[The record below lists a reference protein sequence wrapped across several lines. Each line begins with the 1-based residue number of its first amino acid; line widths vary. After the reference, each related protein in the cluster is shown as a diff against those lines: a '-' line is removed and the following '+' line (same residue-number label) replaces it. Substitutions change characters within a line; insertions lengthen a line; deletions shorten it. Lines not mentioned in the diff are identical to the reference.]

1 MSKNKT
7 SKKAASKKKAAST
20 AVSTKSADTAALN
33 QPSKR
38 QTLSK
43 ETRDKATRLQTATR
57 PTDSQ
62 PAYDVPY
69 YARTPDENNP
79 KFKNFAASFHKLFV
93 HDPMT
98 GLLTDSGATSGV
110 ASYENYL
117 KGLHNP
123 DPLDPPPNSD
133 FDQAALNAI
142 KLADP
147 GTDVPP
153 RVLINPQSSKSL
165 TIKGGDV
172 AAFRFKSQTVSD
184 KTWELGYK
192 VVYAQG
198 EADTNSL
205 LTDLSF
211 KSGFSAAEMVEL
223 YAMALLRDIDFDVYP
238 VPNPDVQLALDA
250 LNAFG
255 PAFQGPK
262 ERQGSSSNYRVTPKT
277 LFRGNSPE
285 SLRGGYLS
293 KFLLLRRPP
302 LFASGC
308 APGSADIINAE
319 IFFGELAEA
328 MTVPQP
334 NPAREFG
341 LTWDNYVAIQN
352 RRIPQKYQPGDFKG
366 RVIVSNG
373 RNLASLV
380 HVDSLYQEHAF
391 AVDLLTAGNYPR
403 TPVSPYTNP
412 QGVPGIHAQ
421 NEGDGPT
428 LGPPD
433 AAGLVGSVAL
443 EAARLAW
450 SQKYLIARRG
460 RPEVFGALLHKRKTG
475 GSENT
480 YGPLDTRLLTTTSNS
495 AVRRLLE
502 RVKEENA
509 ARGGANAD
517 TYLLSQVF
525 PEASPAH
532 PAWPSGHATVAGA
545 CVTVIK
551 AIFDD
556 RASVK
561 QQVNVTPPPPFTDEN
576 GVPLTVSGEL
586 DKLASNIAL
595 GRNFGGVH
603 FRSDG
608 EHGILLGEALAL
620 RFLQDHLRTYRE
632 RFRCDA
638 SSNGTDPCFE
648 LTKRNGQRV
657 RITADDVMPL
667 AEMAAA
673 MAEARPAPDATADRT
688 VV

>member
-1 MSKNKT
+1 M
-7 SKKAASKKKAAST
+7 SKKKPAEKQASKST
-20 AVSTKSADTAALN
+20 SAGNAVPG
-33 QPSKR
+33 QPSNR
-38 QTLSK
+38 QLLTK
-43 ETRDKATRLQTATR
+43 QTRDKATELQTATR
-57 PTDSQ
+57 PADSQ

-69 YARTPDENNP
+69 IPKTPDENNP
-79 KFKNFAASFHKLFV
+79 KFKNFAASFHKLFE
-93 HDPMT
+93 HDPAT
-98 GLLTDSGATSGV
+98 GLLTPSGV
-110 ASYENYL
+110 TSYENFL
-117 KGLHNP
+117 KGLNNP
-123 DPLDPPPNSD
+123 PNVPNSD
-133 FDQAALNAI
+133 FNQAALNAI
-142 KLADP
+142 TLAP
-147 GTDVPP
+147 TTDNPP

-172 AAFRFKSQTVSD
+172 AAYRFKSQPVTD
-184 KTWELGYK
+184 KTWEIGYK

-198 EADTNSL
+198 EANTNSL
-205 LTDLSF
+205 LQELSF
-211 KSGFSAAEMVEL
+211 SSGYSAAEMVEV
-223 YAMALLRDIDFDVYP
+223 YAMALLRDLDFDVYN

-255 PAFQGPK
+255 DDFRGPK
-262 ERQGSSSNYRVTPKT
+262 EKQGSNYRVTTRT
-277 LFRGNSPE
+277 LFRGNSPQ

-308 APGSADIINAE
+308 APGTADIINAG
-319 IFFGELAEA
+319 IFFGELSEA
-328 MTVPQP
+328 MTAPQP
-334 NPAREFG
+334 NPAREFS
-341 LTWDNYVAIQN
+341 LTWDDYVAIQN

-366 RVIVSNG
+366 KVVISNG
-373 RNLASLV
+373 RNLGGLV

-391 AVDLLTAGNYPR
+391 AVDVLTAGNYPR

-412 QGVPGIHAQ
+412 QGMPGIHAQ

-450 SQKYLIARRG
+450 SQKYLIARRA
-460 RPEVFGALLHKRKTG
+460 RPEVFGALVHKRKTG
-475 GSENT
+475 GNENT
-480 YGPLDTRLLTTTSNS
+480 YGPIDTRLLTNP
-495 AVRRLLE
+495 AVRKLLE

-509 ARGGANAD
+509 GRGGPNAA

-556 RASVK
+556 RAHVL
-561 QQVNVTPPPPFTDEN
+561 QQVDGAPPFTDEDGN
-576 GVPLTVSGEL
+576 PLTVGGEL

-608 EHGILLGEALAL
+608 EHGILLGERAAI
-620 RFLQDHLRTYRE
+620 RFLRDHLRTYRE
-632 RFRCDA
+632 KFRCDTDP
-638 SSNGTDPCFE
+638 NGTDPCFE
-648 LTKRNGQRV
+648 LAMRNGRRV
-657 RITADDVMPL
+657 KITADGVSPV
-667 AEMAAA
+667 EEAAA
-673 MAEARPAPDATADRT
+673 ETAKARPAPEKRTDRT
-688 VV
+688 HI